1 MLRKFSL
8 LGVFVL
14 ALAASHYL
22 PVPLYAQGKLDTD
35 NGKIVRETWDS
46 VYLRPTV
53 GLPVKIGYVR
63 TTFTE
68 VALPAAN
75 APVPGVSG
83 VMELR
88 LELKREGQTVE
99 IRADV
104 GTVEAATGK
113 VVAVTRKLWLG
124 KSQSQSMQGILDADG
139 KTMKLKV
146 VGDAELEKKIDW
158 DAQSL
163 GLARQDSLWRDRQV
177 KPGDT
182 FRYLYYEATL
192 ASQVWVKVNV
202 LGEAAF
208 TLPGQPTRKLLKVDA
223 IPEKISGVQLPSQ
236 TLWLEP
242 KTLEVVAS
250 ESEFPG
256 LGPMVM
262 LRGPKATALGENGK
276 VPDVFADQSIKL
288 DKPILDAH
296 KASEITYRIRFN
308 KPSDDLVTLI
318 ASDARQ
324 TVKKV
329 DANTLE
335 VTIRAVRKPA
345 SSGDPK
351 DASAADL
358 ESNYYLNSDDD
369 EVRKLAKR
377 AVVDATNPF
386 DKARKIERWVRENM
400 KAVDYGESMASSDH
414 VARTLSGDCSE
425 FSMLCAGMCKSMG
438 IPSRTAIGLIYVEHR
453 KIGPIFAFHMW
464 TEVFV
469 RDQWISL
476 DATRGF
482 GFVGPAHIKIASS
495 NWHDERSFKPLLPV
509 TGFMLAKPSVAVTKV
524 VAGE

>member
-63 TTFTE
+63 TTLRE

-124 KSQSQSMQGILDADG
+124 KNQSQSMQGILDADG

-182 FRYLYYEATL
+182 LRYLYYEATL

-208 TLPGQPTRKLLKVDA
+208 TLPG
-223 IPEKISGVQLPSQ
+223 
-236 TLWLEP
+236 
-242 KTLEVVAS
+242 
-250 ESEFPG
+250 
-256 LGPMVM
+256 
-262 LRGPKATALGENGK
+262 
-276 VPDVFADQSIKL
+276 
-288 DKPILDAH
+288 
-296 KASEITYRIRFN
+296 
-308 KPSDDLVTLI
+308 
-318 ASDARQ
+318 
-324 TVKKV
+324 
-329 DANTLE
+329 
-335 VTIRAVRKPA
+335 
-345 SSGDPK
+345 
-351 DASAADL
+351 
-358 ESNYYLNSDDD
+358 
-369 EVRKLAKR
+369 
-377 AVVDATNPF
+377 
-386 DKARKIERWVRENM
+386 
-400 KAVDYGESMASSDH
+400 
-414 VARTLSGDCSE
+414 
-425 FSMLCAGMCKSMG
+425 
-438 IPSRTAIGLIYVEHR
+438 
-453 KIGPIFAFHMW
+453 
-464 TEVFV
+464 
-469 RDQWISL
+469 
-476 DATRGF
+476 
-482 GFVGPAHIKIASS
+482 
-495 NWHDERSFKPLLPV
+495 
-509 TGFMLAKPSVAVTKV
+509 
-524 VAGE
+524 